1 MEDKRRERI
10 LMLTVALVVITLATL
25 SLMYFYV
32 SELLAIVVGVFIFAV
47 TVILIIEGNERNQVR
62 DLLRMLLEY
71 EAAKTKVEHTRQLQ
85 HLQVLKGKQQL
96 NNAPEPKLIEQQPTF
111 DPRLL
116 KEPEWTEGWT
126 LEEEDGFKIVEA
138 ATERR

>member
-1 MEDKRRERI
+1 MDDKRRERI

-62 DLLRMLLEY
+62 DLLKMLLEY
-71 EAAKTKVEHTRQLQ
+71 EAAKNKVDYVRAQQ
-85 HLQVLKGKQQL
+85 HLQVLKDKQRS
-96 NNAPEPKLIEQQPTF
+96 EPKLIEQEEKTGF
-111 DPRLL
+111 DPRLFEVRDTL
-116 KEPEWTEGWT
+116 PIEDEGDFRVVDVST
-126 LEEEDGFKIVEA
+126 G
-138 ATERR
+138 